1 MQELDDIDTKFKL
14 VTAGHPV
21 VMLDDLGPGTR
32 RPQRSSAYSLLKQVG
47 HGAMPPHGPQLWPAA
62 LFVCGFVCCGAGS
75 SLLAGWPLRGRALTT
90 LHPVRP
96 GSMRW

>member
-21 VMLDDLGPGTR
+21 VMLDDLGPRTR

-47 HGAMPPHGPQLWPAA
+47 HPAMPTRGLQLWPAA
-62 LFVCGFVCCGAGS
+62 ILCVGLWVVG
-75 SLLAGWPLRGRALTT
+75 LAVP
-90 LHPVRP
+90 H
-96 GSMRW
+96 